1 MPFSGK
7 QRAEDI
13 FLLASYNLT
22 MSVTTVTGIV
32 TAVNRAPVDCQI
44 DHMFIGT
51 ATGGAT
57 GITQTFTMYQRT
69 GVGAVS
75 GGTLILGSSATAVSL
90 SGATVDKAGVLL
102 NIAYSSAFQ
111 VVTAPSDT
119 TTGVFGTNSATAW
132 FIARGTAVGI
142 ILASTGAP
150 TTGSCDTVRIWATRR
165 GEA

>member
-1 MPFSGK
+1 MPFSVK

-13 FLLASYNLT
+13 FLLASFNLT
-22 MSVTTVTGIV
+22 LSVTTVTGIV

-51 ATGGAT
+51 STGGAT
-57 GITQTFTMYQRT
+57 GITQTFTMYVRT

-90 SGATVDKAGVLL
+90 SGATVDKAGVML

-111 VVTAPSDT
+111 IVTAPSDT
-119 TTGVFGTNSATAW
+119 TTGVIGTNSATAW
-132 FIARGTAVGI
+132 FVARGTAIGVVKD
-142 ILASTGAP
+142 SNGAV
-150 TTGSCDTVRIWATRR
+150 TTGSCDMVQIWATRR